1 MLTDTAFDEKDG
13 AYVVS
18 TLGESAHR
26 IQWPHGFKLEM
37 LREDRCNIA
46 TMEVFIG
53 LAMIC
58 FCISSKYSA
67 NLKRCP
73 NT

>member
-46 TMEVFIG
+46 TVEISIG
-53 LAMIC
+53 LAVI
-58 FCISSKYSA
+58 
-67 NLKRCP
+67 
-73 NT
+73 